1 LADRRKRLTNL
12 WTKVVD
18 GEQGEWFSRIV
29 IEATKPFDGTARR
42 VPGGIL
48 FEGRD
53 VFLNMPEGT
62 IPVNDGL
69 VREIRVGRTERP
81 GGGEDVRVE
90 IFPVLSGEVPF
101 RMARV
106 DSFPFRTELL
116 LDRFPLVNLLKGKKI
131 VVDPGHGGADPGG
144 KGPVSL
150 LEKNTVIPI
159 ARNLEKVLARAG
171 AQVLLTRTGDETL
184 SLEDRFDLAGRF
196 GADFFVSI
204 HMHTAADEKEEGAA
218 VRCASGNNPAAE
230 LARHIGDELVGKLH
244 VRNRGVL
251 PGENLAPLAGM
262 PAVEVEVVTITNI
275 VEEVFLRSLT
285 IQKRA
290 AEAVFN
296 GIVRYLAARAGVLSP
311 AAPEQAG
318 LFNPEF
324 GPDNSG
330 PVQRRERV

>member
-1 LADRRKRLTNL
+1 MAERKKRLTNL

-18 GEQGEWFSRIV
+18 GEQGEWFSRVV
-29 IEATKPFDGTARR
+29 IEATKPFDGTARHE
-42 VPGGIL
+42 PGGIL
-48 FEGRD
+48 FEARD
-53 VFLNMPEGT
+53 IFLNMPEET

-69 VREIRVGRTERP
+69 VREIRVSRSERP

-90 IFPVLSGEVPF
+90 ILPALSGAVPF
-101 RMARV
+101 RLKRV
-106 DSFPFRTELL
+106 ESFPFRVELL
-116 LDRFPLVNLLKGKKI
+116 LDRFLLVNLLKGKKI

-150 LEKNTVIPI
+150 LEKNTVVPI
-159 ARNLEKVLARAG
+159 ARNLEKILTRAG

-184 SLEDRFDLAGRF
+184 SLKDRFAMTGRF
-196 GADFFVSI
+196 GADLFVSV
-204 HMHTAADEKEEGAA
+204 HMHASADEKEEGAA
-218 VRCASGNNPAAE
+218 VRCAPGGGPAEE
-230 LARHIGDELVGKLH
+230 LARHIGDELVRKLH

-251 PGENLAPLAGM
+251 PGEALALLAGI

-296 GIVRYLAARAGVLSP
+296 GIVRYFAAQEGMLSP
-311 AAPEQAG
+311 AAG
-318 LFNPEF
+318 
-324 GPDNSG
+324 GTSG
-330 PVQRRERV
+330 GREGD

>member
-1 LADRRKRLTNL
+1 LADRRKRLTNV

-18 GEQGEWFSRIV
+18 GGPEEWLSRVV
-29 IEATKPFDGTARR
+29 IEATKPFGATAEP

-48 FEGRD
+48 FEARD
-53 VFLNMPEGT
+53 IFLNMPEGT
-62 IPVNDGL
+62 VPVNDGL
-69 VREIRVGRTERP
+69 VREIRVSRVGRA

-90 IFPVLSGEVPF
+90 IFLLLSRAVPF
-101 RMARV
+101 CLQRV
-106 DSFPFRTELL
+106 ESFPFRAELL
-116 LDRFPLVNLLKGKKI
+116 LDRSPLGELLGGKRI

-150 LEKNTVIPI
+150 LEKNTVMPV
-159 ARNLEKVLARAG
+159 ARNLEKILARAG

-184 SLEDRFDLAGRF
+184 SLEDRFALAGRF
-196 GADFFVSI
+196 GADLFVSI
-204 HMHTAADEKEEGAA
+204 HMHASADEKEEGAA
-218 VRCASGNNPAAE
+218 VRCASANGPAAE

-311 AAPEQAG
+311 CLLPKNENEG
-318 LFNPEF
+318 WN
-324 GPDNSG
+324 
-330 PVQRRERV
+330 